1 MVVDAKLAISIV
13 PHRIGIAALSW
24 NENGMFFS
32 AAHLLHND
40 VETAYFREVMHNA
53 LASNSKLAIVIIWNA

>member
-1 MVVDAKLAISIV
+1 
-13 PHRIGIAALSW
+13 
-24 NENGMFFS
+24 MFFS